1 MILKGASFGPL
12 DGQVVIMNVD
22 GQSYTLLKNPQA
34 MRLKEAGYIK
44 DRKFITQPTP
54 EVIEKALVAE
64 GGIGEVFNNIFGS
77 KEE

>member
-1 MILKGASFGPL
+1 
-12 DGQVVIMNVD
+12 MNAD

-44 DRKFITQPTP
+44 DRKFITQPSP
-54 EVIEKALVAE
+54 EVIERALQSE
-64 GGIGEVFNNIFGS
+64 GGIGEVFNNFFGS